1 MTFGM
6 TYDEFYFGTPRLV
19 EIYRD
24 KYNLDRDRMSFDL
37 WLAGYYNFIAVS
49 TALSNAF
56 KDKGKKADEYIKDPI
71 HIRPKTQ
78 KELQAEMERKQQ
90 ELINKLNSFHN
101 NWVIRHKGDD

>member
-1 MTFGM
+1 MDDDPLTSSVKKTFGEVFREQCPIYMTFGM

-56 KDKGKKADEYIKDPI
+56 QDKGKKADEYIKDPI
-71 HIRPKTQ
+71 PIRPKT
-78 KELQAEMERKQQ
+78 
-90 ELINKLNSFHN
+90 
-101 NWVIRHKGDD
+101 